1 MIVSPPAS
9 QTKTTEALIAI
20 GGELIG
26 QTRQS
31 LLQQILVACSIT
43 TAPIPPTPPSTPTGF
58 TATAGN
64 QLITLTW
71 DSQPEADTFEI
82 VYSTSNTFAT
92 AVSLAAGI
100 TGTSFTHDSGE
111 SIQVGEKYYYWLRA
125 INGSGVSDWTDGSAS
140 SVTARSFVTLAN
152 SANRNL
158 TVPSSGSWTLETI
171 LFGSTPVPD
180 LINILEDGVEY
191 VSISGG
197 WLDVNTESPAVG
209 VPVVG
214 TFNVAN
220 FSGSSFT
227 FWNQEP

>member
-1 MIVSPPAS
+1 M
-9 QTKTTEALIAI
+9 
-20 GGELIG
+20 
-26 QTRQS
+26 
-31 LLQQILVACSIT
+31 
-43 TAPIPPTPPSTPTGF
+43 
-58 TATAGN
+58 AGD

-71 DSQPEADTFEI
+71 DSQPSADTFEI
-82 VYSTSNTFAT
+82 LYSTSNTFAT

-111 SIQVGEKYYYWLRA
+111 SIQVGEKYYYWIQA
-125 INGSGVSDWTDGSAS
+125 TNGVGTSGYAG

-152 SANRNL
+152 FANRNL

-180 LINILEDGVEY
+180 LINILADGVEY
-191 VSISGG
+191 ISISGG

-214 TFNVAN
+214 TFNVSN